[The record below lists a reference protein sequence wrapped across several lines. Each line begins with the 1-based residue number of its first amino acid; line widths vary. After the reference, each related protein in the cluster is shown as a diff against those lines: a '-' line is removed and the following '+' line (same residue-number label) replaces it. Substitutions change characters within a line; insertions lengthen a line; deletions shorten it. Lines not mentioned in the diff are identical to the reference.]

1 MEFLKN
7 TSAYFY
13 ILRPKNLFLIALTM
27 TILQYMVIINFTP
40 GTPVL
45 HQIHFPI
52 FVLITLI
59 IAGSGYLV
67 NDIFDYEIDK
77 INKPDKM
84 YFSESFS
91 LQSAWKYYYFL
102 IITGLLLSVFI
113 AVKTSHIFN
122 LWIYPLV
129 VWVLYGYAKKWKSSV
144 LIGNIIVSLFVGFVW
159 AILFYVEFTTAD
171 SSARPEISSGL
182 LLEFFIVYFVFAFL
196 INLMREVIKDIEDIE
211 GDKMQNIKTLPLIV
225 GVKNAVFFVMII
237 QSILLLLIAIW
248 IWKSDATQLY
258 EIRMFY
264 VLFIIC
270 PLLYIFI
277 KLLQARNKKDFSLIS
292 RLIKMVMFSALI
304 GIVLIGKS
312 F

>member
-1 MEFLKN
+1 
-7 TSAYFY
+7 
-13 ILRPKNLFLIALTM
+13 
-27 TILQYMVIINFTP
+27 
-40 GTPVL
+40 
-45 HQIHFPI
+45 
-52 FVLITLI
+52 
-59 IAGSGYLV
+59 
-67 NDIFDYEIDK
+67 
-77 INKPDKM
+77 
-84 YFSESFS
+84 
-91 LQSAWKYYYFL
+91 
-102 IITGLLLSVFI
+102 
-113 AVKTSHIFN
+113 
-122 LWIYPLV
+122 
-129 VWVLYGYAKKWKSSV
+129 
-144 LIGNIIVSLFVGFVW
+144 
-159 AILFYVEFTTAD
+159 
-171 SSARPEISSGL
+171 
-182 LLEFFIVYFVFAFL
+182 
-196 INLMREVIKDIEDIE
+196 MREVIKDIEDIE